1 MNAGGL
7 LVRADAWPQIGS
19 GHVMRCL
26 ALAMAARDRGI
37 DVTWSATRLPEGL
50 TARLQAEGITPAL
63 HDAEPGSS
71 DDADAT
77 ALAAGRHRVVAIVV
91 DGYQFPDSFEAT
103 VATTPASILAF
114 DDFQHAS
121 HAAATWI
128 LNQNAHARTVPYGE
142 RPGLLLGLDFLL
154 LRREFRRAAR
164 QAPPLAVRRVLVT
177 LGGSDPR
184 EGTRRI
190 WEALASVASHP
201 LEVTLLY
208 GPLANPPASIQHPRH
223 TVSIQR
229 DVRDMVPFLQQFD
242 AVICAGG
249 ATCWELATLG
259 IPCLALAAIDHQIHV
274 VRSMG
279 EAGAAIACD
288 WSHGDD
294 DALLEPLRRLLSLDA
309 AALSRM
315 AEAGARLVDGRGAD
329 RVLDAM
335 GFAP

>member
-1 MNAGGL
+1 
-7 LVRADAWPQIGS
+7 
-19 GHVMRCL
+19 MRCL

-37 DVTWSATRLPEGL
+37 DVSWSATRLPEGL

-63 HDAEPGSS
+63 HDAEPGSPA
-71 DDADAT
+71 DADAT
-77 ALAAGRHRVVAIVV
+77 ALAARRARASLVVV
-91 DGYQFPDSFEAT
+91 DGYQFPDSFE
-103 VATTPASILAF
+103 VAVAATPASILAF

-128 LNQNAHARTVPYGE
+128 LNQNAHARTLPYGG
-142 RPGLLLGLDFLL
+142 RSGLLLGLDFLL
-154 LRREFRRAAR
+154 LRREFRCAVR
-164 QAPPLAVRRVLVT
+164 QTPSLAVRRVLVT

-184 EGTRRI
+184 DGTLRI
-190 WEALASVASHP
+190 WEALASVAPHP

-208 GPLANPPASIQHPRH
+208 GPLANRPAAIQHPRH
-223 TVSIQR
+223 AVSIQR

-259 IPCLALAAIDHQIHV
+259 IPCLALAVIDHQIHV

-288 WSHGDD
+288 WSQGDD
-294 DALLEPLRRLLSLDA
+294 GALQEPLRRLLSLDGA
-309 AALSRM
+309 TLFRM
-315 AEAGARLVDGRGAD
+315 GQAGARLVDGRGAE